1 MIDKIRMFLK
11 DEEGSNAAEY
21 ALILALIALAIIV
34 GAGLLGTAVNTKLTT
49 ASTTIDAAAPG
60 GG

>member
-21 ALILALIALAIIV
+21 ALILALIALAIIG
-34 GAGLLGTAVNTKLTT
+34 GATALGTAVNGKMTT
-49 ASTTIDAAAPG
+49 ASGNIGGAAPAP
-60 GG
+60 